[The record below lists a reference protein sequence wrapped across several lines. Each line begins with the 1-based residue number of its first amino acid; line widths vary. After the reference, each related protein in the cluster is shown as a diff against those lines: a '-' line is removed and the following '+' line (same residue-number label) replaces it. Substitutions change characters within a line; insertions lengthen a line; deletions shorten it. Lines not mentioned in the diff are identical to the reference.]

1 MLHLIVEAFAS
12 RIQAMRDRPRRRRD
26 IPQPIAHILG
36 SDSCLWLPP
45 PGRHAYVLRL
55 VGGRWGPVLRD
66 HH

>member
-1 MLHLIVEAFAS
+1 MLHLIMEAFAS

-36 SDSCLWLPP
+36 ATLFRYS